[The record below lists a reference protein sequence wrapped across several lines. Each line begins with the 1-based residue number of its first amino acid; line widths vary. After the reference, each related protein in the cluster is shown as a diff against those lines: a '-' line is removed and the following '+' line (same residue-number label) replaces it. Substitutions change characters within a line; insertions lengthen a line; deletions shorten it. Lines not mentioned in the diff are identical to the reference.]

1 MNKKLVFFDIDGTL
15 LNNKKT
21 INESTI
27 KAIDDL
33 KHKGF
38 IFCIATGRGL
48 SEGIIEIANIA
59 KLNGF
64 LILSNGNYIWD
75 LENEKLLTIGY
86 SISSDVVSGFF
97 NAAQKIKRQFN
108 ICFSDGTCKNIYFGN
123 DINSDIK
130 DPKFYLIGPTIY
142 KFDEVL
148 SVEEMTKK
156 EVMHVSIKAEADLIK
171 KTYPE
176 LKKFEENQLAQVS
189 NVLDIYIEAEAFG
202 VSKWSGA
209 QYLQN
214 KLGISNENSYAFG
227 DSKNDII
234 LLSNIGNSICMG
246 NGEPEV
252 KNVAKHIIGDNN
264 SDAIA
269 EFLYK
274 LVENE
279 K

>member
-15 LNNKKT
+15 
-21 INESTI
+21 
-27 KAIDDL
+27 L

-156 EVMHVSIKAEADLIK
+156 EVVHVSIKAEADLIK

-252 KNVAKHIIGDNN
+252 KNVAKYVIGDNN